1 MKKRNLMVALLC
13 SMCLAVSFP
22 VPAMADGTK
31 VVTLG
36 ADLTQDQKNT
46 MMNYF
51 KADSS
56 QVQVIT
62 VTNQDERDLL
72 GNYVPSEQI
81 GTRTLSCAYVKPTQ
95 SGGIKVRTANLN
107 YVTCNMIAT
116 ALSTAGVNNC
126 EVVAAC
132 PYEVSGTG
140 ALTGVM
146 KAYESASGQAL
157 DSTKK
162 DLAAKEV
169 VVTGNVGQQVGQDN
183 ATNIINQAKM
193 QIIGDNIQNADEI
206 YNIVNNIAVQN
217 GITLSQDELDT
228 IVSLLQQIAQQN
240 YDIQEM
246 KKTLEDIQQNLEDSK
261 NGTSSDDSS
270 DDDAVDEG
278 EDITQ
283 DVDSGALG
291 DDVKQTSTEDANL
304 AKDTGADTNQ
314 TENTDSS
321 DDSGDY
327 NIPEATG
334 DGTDAGT
341 DESGEGTDETA
352 DNTEDTLNTDDL
364 SEESK
369 AKFDQAKLFCKGEY
383 EGDLA
388 VLQSVVENV
397 TEPPVTLDQDVAEKL
412 SQKVLETYLNI
423 LKDAGATYVPDG
435 TEVYLSTEL
444 NMMNKELKTIFSTET
459 DPAEDDILYNVDP
472 EVRQKMYDDTLNF
485 FVKLYGEDVQTDTTE
500 ESTETQELKRLLEE
514 ARVNAENLRKS
525 LENIDTHMH
534 GVSDHAGEIG
544 SIMQEYGT
552 SISQMNENISE
563 IANVMEEME
572 NSFEGMN
579 EEAKDGARYAQN
591 SNKAAYDIM
600 MESENERREVEERA
614 NAVEKALMDKIE
626 QSKEAEK
633 ILDLTVNILEI
644 ADQTNLLALN
654 ASIEAAHAGDAGRGF
669 AIVADEIT
677 KLAASSS
684 ETAEQIKEISASVLN
699 AVSGLASEAENVV
712 TFMKDKTMGS
722 YDKLVEV
729 GRKYQGDSKIMF
741 DKMQDFSYVS
751 QSLLEQVADSNKS
764 VDAIRTAA
772 GETEQSL
779 NSIMDKMDEIDDS
792 IKEIMHTS

>member
-13 SMCLAVSFP
+13 SMCLAVSSP

-334 DGTDAGT
+334 DGTDGTTEETPQENPDGSDENTDSSTDGIPEATGDGT

-397 TEPPVTLDQDVAEKL
+397 TEPPVTLDQNVAEKL

-459 DPAEDDILYNVDP
+459 DPAEDDILYSVDP

-485 FVKLYGEDVQTDTTE
+485 FVKLYGEDVQTETTDTQNVSEDTASGENTE
-500 ESTETQELKRLLEE
+500 EYTE
-514 ARVNAENLRKS
+514 
-525 LENIDTHMH
+525 D
-534 GVSDHAGEIG
+534 
-544 SIMQEYGT
+544 Y
-552 SISQMNENISE
+552 
-563 IANVMEEME
+563 
-572 NSFEGMN
+572 
-579 EEAKDGARYAQN
+579 
-591 SNKAAYDIM
+591 
-600 MESENERREVEERA
+600 
-614 NAVEKALMDKIE
+614 
-626 QSKEAEK
+626 
-633 ILDLTVNILEI
+633 
-644 ADQTNLLALN
+644 
-654 ASIEAAHAGDAGRGF
+654 
-669 AIVADEIT
+669 
-677 KLAASSS
+677 
-684 ETAEQIKEISASVLN
+684 
-699 AVSGLASEAENVV
+699 
-712 TFMKDKTMGS
+712 
-722 YDKLVEV
+722 
-729 GRKYQGDSKIMF
+729 
-741 DKMQDFSYVS
+741 
-751 QSLLEQVADSNKS
+751 
-764 VDAIRTAA
+764 
-772 GETEQSL
+772 TE
-779 NSIMDKMDEIDDS
+779 
-792 IKEIMHTS
+792 

>member
-1 MKKRNLMVALLC
+1 MKKRNIMVALLC
-13 SMCLAVSFP
+13 SMCLAVSSP
-22 VPAMADGTK
+22 IPAMADGTK

-62 VTNQDERDLL
+62 VTNQDERNLL

-116 ALSTAGVNNC
+116 ALSTAGVTNC

-146 KAYESASGQAL
+146 KAYESASGQEL

-169 VVTGNVGQQVGQDN
+169 VVTGDVAQQVGQDN
-183 ATNIINQAKM
+183 ATNIINQAKL

-217 GITLSQDELDT
+217 GVTLTQDELDP
-228 IVSLLQQIAQQN
+228 IVSLLQ
-240 YDIQEM
+240 M

-283 DVDSGALG
+283 NVDSGALG

-314 TENTDSS
+314 TENTDSYDNS
-321 DDSGDY
+321 GTDNIPDASGDGTTE
-327 NIPEATG
+327 NGTTEETPNESADGTTDGSTEEIPPATG
-334 DGTDAGT
+334 DGTD
-341 DESGEGTDETA
+341 ESA
-352 DNTEDTLNTDDL
+352 DNTEDALNTDDL

-388 VLQSVVENV
+388 VLQSVVEGV
-397 TEPPVTLDQDVAEKL
+397 TEPPVTLDQDVAKKL
-412 SQKVLETYLNI
+412 SQKVLETYLKV
-423 LKDAGATYVPDG
+423 LKDGGTSYVPDG
-435 TEVYLSTEL
+435 TEVYLSQEL
-444 NMMNKELKTIFSTET
+444 NMLNKELKTIFSTET
-459 DPAEDDILYNVDP
+459 DPAEDDILYSTDK
-472 EVRQKMYDDTLNF
+472 EVRQKMYDDTLSF
-485 FVKLYGEDVQTDTTE
+485 FVKLYGEDTQETQPAEASEDTAEAQAASEDTSYDATAEDGSYTE
-500 ESTETQELKRLLEE
+500 EY
-514 ARVNAENLRKS
+514 AE
-525 LENIDTHMH
+525 
-534 GVSDHAGEIG
+534 
-544 SIMQEYGT
+544 
-552 SISQMNENISE
+552 
-563 IANVMEEME
+563 
-572 NSFEGMN
+572 
-579 EEAKDGARYAQN
+579 
-591 SNKAAYDIM
+591 
-600 MESENERREVEERA
+600 
-614 NAVEKALMDKIE
+614 
-626 QSKEAEK
+626 
-633 ILDLTVNILEI
+633 
-644 ADQTNLLALN
+644 
-654 ASIEAAHAGDAGRGF
+654 
-669 AIVADEIT
+669 
-677 KLAASSS
+677 
-684 ETAEQIKEISASVLN
+684 
-699 AVSGLASEAENVV
+699 
-712 TFMKDKTMGS
+712 
-722 YDKLVEV
+722 
-729 GRKYQGDSKIMF
+729 
-741 DKMQDFSYVS
+741 
-751 QSLLEQVADSNKS
+751 
-764 VDAIRTAA
+764 
-772 GETEQSL
+772 
-779 NSIMDKMDEIDDS
+779 
-792 IKEIMHTS
+792 

>member
-1 MKKRNLMVALLC
+1 MKKRNIMVALLC
-13 SMCLAVSFP
+13 SMCLAVSSP
-22 VPAMADGTK
+22 IPAMADGTK

-62 VTNQDERDLL
+62 VTNQDERALL

-169 VVTGNVGQQVGQDN
+169 VVTGDVGQQVGQDN
-183 ATNIINQAKM
+183 ATNIINQAKL

-217 GITLSQDELDT
+217 GVTLTQDELDT

-314 TENTDSS
+314 TENTDSYDNS
-321 DDSGDY
+321 GTDNIPDASGDGTTE
-327 NIPEATG
+327 NGTTEETPNESTDGTTDGTTEEIPPATG

-341 DESGEGTDETA
+341 DESA
-352 DNTEDTLNTDDL
+352 DNTEDALNTDDL
-364 SEESK
+364 SEEAK
-369 AKFDQAKLFCKGEY
+369 IKFDQAKQFCKGEY
-383 EGDLA
+383 EGDLGA
-388 VLQSVVENV
+388 LQSVVEGV
-397 TEPPVTLDQDVAEKL
+397 TEPPVTLDQDVAQKL
-412 SQKVLETYLNI
+412 SRKVLETYLKV
-423 LKDAGATYVPDG
+423 LKDGGASYVPDG
-435 TEVYLSTEL
+435 TEVYLSQEL
-444 NMMNKELKTIFSTET
+444 NMLNKELKTIFSTET
-459 DPAEDDILYNVDP
+459 DPAEDDILYSTDK
-472 EVRQKMYDDTLNF
+472 EVRQKMYDDTLSF
-485 FVKLYGEDVQTDTTE
+485 FVKLYGEDTQETQPAEAAEDTAEAQAASEDTSYDATAEDGSYTE
-500 ESTETQELKRLLEE
+500 EY
-514 ARVNAENLRKS
+514 AE
-525 LENIDTHMH
+525 
-534 GVSDHAGEIG
+534 
-544 SIMQEYGT
+544 
-552 SISQMNENISE
+552 
-563 IANVMEEME
+563 
-572 NSFEGMN
+572 
-579 EEAKDGARYAQN
+579 
-591 SNKAAYDIM
+591 
-600 MESENERREVEERA
+600 
-614 NAVEKALMDKIE
+614 
-626 QSKEAEK
+626 
-633 ILDLTVNILEI
+633 
-644 ADQTNLLALN
+644 
-654 ASIEAAHAGDAGRGF
+654 
-669 AIVADEIT
+669 
-677 KLAASSS
+677 
-684 ETAEQIKEISASVLN
+684 
-699 AVSGLASEAENVV
+699 
-712 TFMKDKTMGS
+712 
-722 YDKLVEV
+722 
-729 GRKYQGDSKIMF
+729 
-741 DKMQDFSYVS
+741 
-751 QSLLEQVADSNKS
+751 
-764 VDAIRTAA
+764 
-772 GETEQSL
+772 
-779 NSIMDKMDEIDDS
+779 
-792 IKEIMHTS
+792 

>member
-13 SMCLAVSFP
+13 SMCLAVSSP

-46 MMNYF
+46 MMKYF

-334 DGTDAGT
+334 DGTTEDGTTEETPQETPDGSDENTDSSTDGIPEATGDGTDAGT
-341 DESGEGTDETA
+341 NESGEGTDETA

-459 DPAEDDILYNVDP
+459 DPAEDDILYSVDP

-485 FVKLYGEDVQTDTTE
+485 FVKLYGEDVQTESTE
-500 ESTETQELKRLLEE
+500 ESTDTQNVSEDTASGENTEE
-514 ARVNAENLRKS
+514 
-525 LENIDTHMH
+525 
-534 GVSDHAGEIG
+534 
-544 SIMQEYGT
+544 Y
-552 SISQMNENISE
+552 
-563 IANVMEEME
+563 
-572 NSFEGMN
+572 
-579 EEAKDGARYAQN
+579 
-591 SNKAAYDIM
+591 
-600 MESENERREVEERA
+600 
-614 NAVEKALMDKIE
+614 
-626 QSKEAEK
+626 
-633 ILDLTVNILEI
+633 
-644 ADQTNLLALN
+644 
-654 ASIEAAHAGDAGRGF
+654 
-669 AIVADEIT
+669 
-677 KLAASSS
+677 
-684 ETAEQIKEISASVLN
+684 
-699 AVSGLASEAENVV
+699 
-712 TFMKDKTMGS
+712 
-722 YDKLVEV
+722 
-729 GRKYQGDSKIMF
+729 
-741 DKMQDFSYVS
+741 
-751 QSLLEQVADSNKS
+751 
-764 VDAIRTAA
+764 
-772 GETEQSL
+772 TE
-779 NSIMDKMDEIDDS
+779 DYTE
-792 IKEIMHTS
+792 

>member
-13 SMCLAVSFP
+13 SMCLAVSSP

-334 DGTDAGT
+334 DGTNGTTEETPQENPDGSDENTDSSTDGIPEATGDGTDAGT
-341 DESGEGTDETA
+341 DESGESTDETA

-459 DPAEDDILYNVDP
+459 DPAEDDILYSVDP

-485 FVKLYGEDVQTDTTE
+485 FVKLYGEDVQTETTE
-500 ESTETQELKRLLEE
+500 ESTDTQ
-514 ARVNAENLRKS
+514 
-525 LENIDTHMH
+525 
-534 GVSDHAGEIG
+534 
-544 SIMQEYGT
+544 
-552 SISQMNENISE
+552 
-563 IANVMEEME
+563 
-572 NSFEGMN
+572 
-579 EEAKDGARYAQN
+579 
-591 SNKAAYDIM
+591 
-600 MESENERREVEERA
+600 
-614 NAVEKALMDKIE
+614 
-626 QSKEAEK
+626 
-633 ILDLTVNILEI
+633 
-644 ADQTNLLALN
+644 N
-654 ASIEAAHAGDAGRGF
+654 ASED
-669 AIVADEIT
+669 T
-677 KLAASSS
+677 AS
-684 ETAEQIKEISASVLN
+684 
-699 AVSGLASEAENVV
+699 GEN
-712 TFMKDKTMGS
+712 
-722 YDKLVEV
+722 
-729 GRKYQGDSKIMF
+729 
-741 DKMQDFSYVS
+741 
-751 QSLLEQVADSNKS
+751 
-764 VDAIRTAA
+764 
-772 GETEQSL
+772 TEEYTE
-779 NSIMDKMDEIDDS
+779 DYTE
-792 IKEIMHTS
+792 

>member
-1 MKKRNLMVALLC
+1 MKKRNIMVALLC
-13 SMCLAVSFP
+13 SMCLAVSSP
-22 VPAMADGTK
+22 IPAMADGTK

-46 MMNYF
+46 MMKYF

-62 VTNQDERDLL
+62 VTNQDERALL

-169 VVTGNVGQQVGQDN
+169 VVTGDVAQQVGQDN
-183 ATNIINQAKM
+183 ATNIINQAKL

-217 GITLSQDELDT
+217 GVTLTQDELDT

-314 TENTDSS
+314 TENTDSYDNS
-321 DDSGDY
+321 GTDNIPDASGDGTTE
-327 NIPEATG
+327 NGTTEETPNESTDGTTDGTTEEIPPATG

-341 DESGEGTDETA
+341 DESA
-352 DNTEDTLNTDDL
+352 DNTEDALNTDDL
-364 SEESK
+364 SEEAK
-369 AKFDQAKLFCKGEY
+369 IKFDQAKQFCKGEY
-383 EGDLA
+383 EGDLGA
-388 VLQSVVENV
+388 LQSVVEGV
-397 TEPPVTLDQDVAEKL
+397 TEPPVTLDQDVAQKL
-412 SQKVLETYLNI
+412 SRKVLETYLKV
-423 LKDAGATYVPDG
+423 LKDGGASYVPDG
-435 TEVYLSTEL
+435 TEAYLSQEL
-444 NMMNKELKTIFSTET
+444 NMLNKELKTIFSTET
-459 DPAEDDILYNVDP
+459 DPAEDDILYSTDK
-472 EVRQKMYDDTLNF
+472 EVRQKMYDDTLSF
-485 FVKLYGEDVQTDTTE
+485 FVKLYGEDTQETQPAEAAEDTAEAQAASEDTSYDATAEDGSYTE
-500 ESTETQELKRLLEE
+500 EY
-514 ARVNAENLRKS
+514 AE
-525 LENIDTHMH
+525 
-534 GVSDHAGEIG
+534 
-544 SIMQEYGT
+544 
-552 SISQMNENISE
+552 
-563 IANVMEEME
+563 
-572 NSFEGMN
+572 
-579 EEAKDGARYAQN
+579 
-591 SNKAAYDIM
+591 
-600 MESENERREVEERA
+600 
-614 NAVEKALMDKIE
+614 
-626 QSKEAEK
+626 
-633 ILDLTVNILEI
+633 
-644 ADQTNLLALN
+644 
-654 ASIEAAHAGDAGRGF
+654 
-669 AIVADEIT
+669 
-677 KLAASSS
+677 
-684 ETAEQIKEISASVLN
+684 
-699 AVSGLASEAENVV
+699 
-712 TFMKDKTMGS
+712 
-722 YDKLVEV
+722 
-729 GRKYQGDSKIMF
+729 
-741 DKMQDFSYVS
+741 
-751 QSLLEQVADSNKS
+751 
-764 VDAIRTAA
+764 
-772 GETEQSL
+772 
-779 NSIMDKMDEIDDS
+779 
-792 IKEIMHTS
+792 

>member
-1 MKKRNLMVALLC
+1 MKKRNIMVALLC
-13 SMCLAVSFP
+13 SMCLAVSSP
-22 VPAMADGTK
+22 IPAMADGTK

-62 VTNQDERDLL
+62 VTNQDERNLL

-116 ALSTAGVNNC
+116 ALSTAGVTNC

-146 KAYESASGQAL
+146 KAYESASGQEL

-169 VVTGNVGQQVGQDN
+169 VVTGDVAQQVGQDN
-183 ATNIINQAKM
+183 ATNIINQAKL

-217 GITLSQDELDT
+217 GVTLTQDELDT

-314 TENTDSS
+314 TENTDSY
-321 DDSGDY
+321 DNSGTD
-327 NIPEATG
+327 NIPDASG
-334 DGTDAGT
+334 DGTT
-341 DESGEGTDETA
+341 EETPNEST
-352 DNTEDTLNTDDL
+352 
-364 SEESK
+364 
-369 AKFDQAKLFCKGEY
+369 
-383 EGDLA
+383 
-388 VLQSVVENV
+388 
-397 TEPPVTLDQDVAEKL
+397 
-412 SQKVLETYLNI
+412 
-423 LKDAGATYVPDG
+423 DG
-435 TEVYLSTEL
+435 TTDGSTE
-444 NMMNKELKTIFSTET
+444 EI
-459 DPAEDDILYNVDP
+459 P
-472 EVRQKMYDDTLNF
+472 
-485 FVKLYGEDVQTDTTE
+485 
-500 ESTETQELKRLLEE
+500 RLQVT
-514 ARVNAENLRKS
+514 AQ
-525 LENIDTHMH
+525 
-534 GVSDHAGEIG
+534 
-544 SIMQEYGT
+544 MQE
-552 SISQMNENISE
+552 QMNP
-563 IANVMEEME
+563 
-572 NSFEGMN
+572 
-579 EEAKDGARYAQN
+579 
-591 SNKAAYDIM
+591 
-600 MESENERREVEERA
+600 
-614 NAVEKALMDKIE
+614 
-626 QSKEAEK
+626 
-633 ILDLTVNILEI
+633 
-644 ADQTNLLALN
+644 
-654 ASIEAAHAGDAGRGF
+654 
-669 AIVADEIT
+669 
-677 KLAASSS
+677 
-684 ETAEQIKEISASVLN
+684 QIIQRML
-699 AVSGLASEAENVV
+699 
-712 TFMKDKTMGS
+712 
-722 YDKLVEV
+722 
-729 GRKYQGDSKIMF
+729 
-741 DKMQDFSYVS
+741 
-751 QSLLEQVADSNKS
+751 
-764 VDAIRTAA
+764 
-772 GETEQSL
+772 
-779 NSIMDKMDEIDDS
+779 
-792 IKEIMHTS
+792 

>member
-1 MKKRNLMVALLC
+1 MKKRNIMVALLC
-13 SMCLAVSFP
+13 SMCLAVSSP

-46 MMNYF
+46 MMKYF

-62 VTNQDERDLL
+62 VTNQDEHDLL

-169 VVTGNVGQQVGQDN
+169 VVTGDVGQQVGQDN
-183 ATNIINQAKM
+183 ATNIINQAKL

-314 TENTDSS
+314 TENTDSYDNS
-321 DDSGDY
+321 GTDNIPDASGDGTTE
-327 NIPEATG
+327 NGTTEETPNESTDGTTDGSTEEIPPATG

-341 DESGEGTDETA
+341 DESA
-352 DNTEDTLNTDDL
+352 DNTEDALNTDDL
-364 SEESK
+364 SEEAK
-369 AKFDQAKLFCKGEY
+369 IKFDQAKQFCKGEY
-383 EGDLA
+383 EGDLGA
-388 VLQSVVENV
+388 LQSVVEGV
-397 TEPPVTLDQDVAEKL
+397 TEPPVTLDQDVAQKL
-412 SQKVLETYLNI
+412 SRKVLETYLKV
-423 LKDAGATYVPDG
+423 LKDGGASYVPDG
-435 TEVYLSTEL
+435 TEAYLSQEL
-444 NMMNKELKTIFSTET
+444 NMLNKELKTIFSTET
-459 DPAEDDILYNVDP
+459 DPAEDDILYSTDK
-472 EVRQKMYDDTLNF
+472 EVRQKMYDDTLSF
-485 FVKLYGEDVQTDTTE
+485 FVKLYGEDTQETQPAEAAEDTAEAQAASEDTSYDATAEDGSYTE
-500 ESTETQELKRLLEE
+500 EY
-514 ARVNAENLRKS
+514 AE
-525 LENIDTHMH
+525 
-534 GVSDHAGEIG
+534 
-544 SIMQEYGT
+544 
-552 SISQMNENISE
+552 
-563 IANVMEEME
+563 
-572 NSFEGMN
+572 
-579 EEAKDGARYAQN
+579 
-591 SNKAAYDIM
+591 
-600 MESENERREVEERA
+600 
-614 NAVEKALMDKIE
+614 
-626 QSKEAEK
+626 
-633 ILDLTVNILEI
+633 
-644 ADQTNLLALN
+644 
-654 ASIEAAHAGDAGRGF
+654 
-669 AIVADEIT
+669 
-677 KLAASSS
+677 
-684 ETAEQIKEISASVLN
+684 
-699 AVSGLASEAENVV
+699 
-712 TFMKDKTMGS
+712 
-722 YDKLVEV
+722 
-729 GRKYQGDSKIMF
+729 
-741 DKMQDFSYVS
+741 
-751 QSLLEQVADSNKS
+751 
-764 VDAIRTAA
+764 
-772 GETEQSL
+772 
-779 NSIMDKMDEIDDS
+779 
-792 IKEIMHTS
+792 